1 MLEQISILANNRN
14 FWGDLENHIYEWWLD
29 ATEDFY
35 YDRAIDHIIN
45 EIDYQED
52 ATKKQREILTK
63 QLKHATGDYQ
73 KYLFDLLYTYNHML
87 GLLDG
92 ARLVIASVTVL
103 PQTLDEKKSCLHD
116 VCMYVDTCADKLAI
130 QIWDIIDFF
139 ETKKVLTHREEFLK
153 KIHELANYK
162 GEENNENK

>member
-14 FWGDLENHIYEWWLD
+14 FWGDMENHIYEWWLD
-29 ATEDFY
+29 ATEDFD
-35 YDRAIDHIIN
+35 YDRALDHIID
-45 EIDYQED
+45 EIDYQEN
-52 ATKKQREILTK
+52 ATKKQREILLE

-87 GLLDG
+87 GLLNG
-92 ARLVIASVTVL
+92 ARPVIASACVS
-103 PQTLDEKKSCLHD
+103 PQTLDEKQSCLHD
-116 VCMYVDTCADKLAI
+116 VCMYVDMCADKLAI

-162 GEENNENK
+162 GEENE

>member
-14 FWGDLENHIYEWWLD
+14 FWGDLENDIYEWWLD
-29 ATEDFY
+29 ATEDFD
-35 YDRAIDHIIN
+35 YDRAIDHIFD
-45 EIDYQED
+45 EIYHQED
-52 ATKKQREILTK
+52 ATKKQREILRE

-87 GLLDG
+87 GLLSG
-92 ARLVIASVTVL
+92 IRPVIVSNCVS
-103 PQTLDEKKSCLHD
+103 PQTLDEKKSCLHNI
-116 VCMYVDTCADKLAI
+116 CMYVDMCADKLAI
-130 QIWDIIDFF
+130 QIWDIIEFF

-162 GEENNENK
+162 GEENE

>member
-14 FWGDLENHIYEWWLD
+14 FWGDLENNIYEWWLD
-29 ATEDFY
+29 ATEDFD
-35 YDRAIDHIIN
+35 YDRAINHIID
-45 EIDYQED
+45 EINNQED
-52 ATKKQREILTK
+52 ATKKQREILIE

-73 KYLFDLLYTYNHML
+73 RYLFDLLYTYNHML
-87 GLLDG
+87 GLLSG
-92 ARLVIASVTVL
+92 IKPVIASACVS

-116 VCMYVDTCADKLAI
+116 VCMYVDMCADKLAI
-130 QIWDIIDFF
+130 QIWDIIEFF

-162 GEENNENK
+162 GEENE

>member
-29 ATEDFY
+29 ATEDFD
-35 YDRAIDHIIN
+35 YDRAINHIFE

-52 ATKKQREILTK
+52 ATRKQREILRE
-63 QLKHATGDYQ
+63 QIKHATGYYQ
-73 KYLFDLLYTYNHML
+73 KHLSDMLYTYNHML
-87 GLLDG
+87 GLLSG
-92 ARLVIASVTVL
+92 IRPVIASVSISS
-103 PQTLDEKKSCLHD
+103 PTLDEKQRCLHQI
-116 VCMYVDTCADKLAI
+116 CMYVDMCADKLAI

-162 GEENNENK
+162 GEENEHD

>member
-14 FWGDLENHIYEWWLD
+14 FWGDMENHIYEWWLD
-29 ATEDFY
+29 ATEDFD
-35 YDRAIDHIIN
+35 YDRAINHIID
-45 EIDYQED
+45 EIDYQE
-52 ATKKQREILTK
+52 KQMIQQRDVLRK
-63 QLKHATGDYQ
+63 QLNHVTGDYQ
-73 KYLFDLLYTYNHML
+73 KYLFDLLYTYNHMI
-87 GLLDG
+87 GLLNG
-92 ARLVIASVTVL
+92 SRPVIASACTT

-116 VCMYVDTCADKLAI
+116 ICMYVDMCVDKLAI

-162 GEENNENK
+162 GEEKDKQ

>member
-29 ATEDFY
+29 ATEDFD
-35 YDRAIDHIIN
+35 YDRAIDHIIG

-63 QLKHATGDYQ
+63 ELKHATGDYQ
-73 KYLFDLLYTYNHML
+73 RYLFDLLYTYNHML
-87 GLLDG
+87 GLLNG
-92 ARLVIASVTVL
+92 ARPVIVK
-103 PQTLDEKKSCLHD
+103 KKSCLHNI
-116 VCMYVDTCADKLAI
+116 CMYVDMCADKLAI

-162 GEENNENK
+162 GEEKDKQ

>member
-29 ATEDFY
+29 ATEDFD
-35 YDRAIDHIIN
+35 YDRAVHHIVDEVN
-45 EIDYQED
+45 YQED
-52 ATKKQREILTK
+52 ATKKQREILLE
-63 QLKHATGDYQ
+63 QLNHATGYYQ
-73 KYLFDLLYTYNHML
+73 KHLSDMLYTYNHML
-87 GLLDG
+87 GLLSG
-92 ARLVIASVTVL
+92 IRPVIASNSISL
-103 PQTLDEKKSCLHD
+103 PTLDEKKRCLHKI
-116 VCMYVDTCADKLAI
+116 CMYVDMCADKLAI

-162 GEENNENK
+162 GEENE